1 MITKQEKNWLIG
13 VGVVGILTA
22 LYFITKPKKDD
33 EGEEGSQEK
42 PDPKLAELVKANK
55 IVGATLISKV
65 KNVKLRHQAYVND
78 GAINNRYGEAPEA
91 NMNIGTVLSVSDDL
105 TKNINPA
112 TSQPFKWFRI
122 KIDKDLWT
130 EIQTN
135 QRNWWTREKIVPAQL
150 FVREDTVKV

>member
-22 LYFITKPKKDD
+22 LYFITKPKKDK
-33 EGEEGSQEK
+33 EEEGSQEK
-42 PDPKLAELVKANK
+42 PDPKLDELVKANK

-78 GAINNRYGEAPEA
+78 GAINNRYGEAPEP